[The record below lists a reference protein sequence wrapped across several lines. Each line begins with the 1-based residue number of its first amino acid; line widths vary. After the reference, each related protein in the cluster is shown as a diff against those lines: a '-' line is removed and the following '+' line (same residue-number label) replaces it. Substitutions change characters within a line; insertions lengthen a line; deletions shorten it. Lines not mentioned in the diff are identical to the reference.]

1 MFPNILN
8 SIDQMAVCQGVVVC
22 TKYSLQREGRGCN
35 RGSNCKSENQKGML
49 LIFYAQSSK
58 QFRKSCVDRIFI

>member
-35 RGSNCKSENQKGML
+35 RGSNCKYENQKEC
-49 LIFYAQSSK
+49 Y
-58 QFRKSCVDRIFI
+58 

>member
-8 SIDQMAVCQGVVVC
+8 SIDQMSACQGVVVC

-35 RGSNCKSENQKGML
+35 RGSNCKSENQKEVMEIL
-49 LIFYAQSSK
+49 SLIQQA
-58 QFRKSCVDRIFI
+58 I

>member
-8 SIDQMAVCQGVVVC
+8 SIDQMAVCQGVVIC

-35 RGSNCKSENQKGML
+35 RGSNCKSENKKEVMEIL
-49 LIFYAQSSK
+49 SLIQQA
-58 QFRKSCVDRIFI
+58 I